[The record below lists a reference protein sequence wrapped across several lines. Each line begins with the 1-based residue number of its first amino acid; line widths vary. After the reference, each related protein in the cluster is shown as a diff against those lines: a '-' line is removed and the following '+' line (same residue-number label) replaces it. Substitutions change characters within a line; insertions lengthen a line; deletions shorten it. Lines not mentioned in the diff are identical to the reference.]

1 MVELTLI
8 QFVVALL
15 MGLGAVCLFI
25 WGVLSGS
32 FNDVENIKYKA
43 YRAEVSE
50 DE

>member
-1 MVELTLI
+1 MVELTLM

-15 MGLGAVCLFI
+15 MGLGAVCMFI

-32 FNDVENIKYKA
+32 FNNVEDIKYKA
-43 YRAEVSE
+43 YRAEVRD